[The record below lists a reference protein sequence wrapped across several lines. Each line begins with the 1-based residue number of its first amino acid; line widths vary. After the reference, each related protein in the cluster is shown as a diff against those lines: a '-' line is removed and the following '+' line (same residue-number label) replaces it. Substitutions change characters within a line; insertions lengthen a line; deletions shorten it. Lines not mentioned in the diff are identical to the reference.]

1 MKGLLLFPP
10 SRPLPGVNNVSP
22 ILRLLNTTFYHG
34 IMSPLLTL
42 KVCYNKILVFS
53 MSEEESK
60 YYSMEFVDEDGR
72 VYVKFYNVDGKLVA
86 KREVPQGIEIELP
99 NTYKN

>member
-1 MKGLLLFPP
+1 
-10 SRPLPGVNNVSP
+10 
-22 ILRLLNTTFYHG
+22 
-34 IMSPLLTL
+34 
-42 KVCYNKILVFS
+42 